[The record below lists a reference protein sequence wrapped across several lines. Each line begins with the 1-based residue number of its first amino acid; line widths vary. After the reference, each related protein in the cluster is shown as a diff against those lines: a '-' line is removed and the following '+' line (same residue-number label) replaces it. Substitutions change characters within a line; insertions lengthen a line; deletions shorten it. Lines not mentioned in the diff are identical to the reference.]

1 MFLTTPTATTI
12 EPTVSTSISLSPQT
26 SISVQHTVVR
36 NKPAY
41 PYPYTEST
49 LQTDATEDT
58 SYYYTYEDI
67 SEDAS
72 KQITSTVTVGP
83 SVTTTRPTVR
93 SFWNSQKAM
102 LDARRKESAQKFVP
116 TYNKPTTAP
125 KDSKPTIEFKVR
137 EKPKFG
143 LSNKN
148 KQLTTTTM
156 TPETTT
162 RTSTTPKTVKTDIK
176 TNLPIQNLSEKD
188 LLKTIKDVNIL
199 PNQIIGRVGEL
210 PIQNNFASQIQS
222 QLKAQSTNIN
232 SFGSNRPSKFDN
244 TLQNV
249 QFVNNARTPQST
261 LTNAPNQ
268 ASLQSNL
275 NQLALLNALKSL
287 NSKQSSTQQRSA
299 TLNSNQPA
307 QSSSQA
313 IQTLLSLN
321 QNQQPLLNLNQNQQ
335 QTANNNLP
343 PGNAFISASA
353 PLGTSGRT
361 PDITIQAPAGASSL
375 LQRLGALGLGGN
387 GENSGIVSREG
398 GGGYGGNNGFSVNL
412 GPVPDPLTFF
422 LRLLQL
428 IPRPLLD
435 LNGRIFFGIEL
446 GKNAGI
452 VSGAGAGGGAKPSYS
467 G

>member
-1 MFLTTPTATTI
+1 MFLTTPTDATI

-72 KQITSTVTVGP
+72 KQITSTVTAAP
-83 SVTTTRPTVR
+83 SVTTIRPTVR

-102 LDARRKESAQKFVP
+102 LDARRKESAQKFIP

-143 LSNKN
+143 LANKN
-148 KQLTTTTM
+148 KQFTTTTTM
-156 TPETTT
+156 KPETTT
-162 RTSTTPKTVKTDIK
+162 TTSTTPKMVKTDIK
-176 TNLPIQNLSEKD
+176 SNLPIQNLSEKD
-188 LLKTIKDVNIL
+188 LLKSLKDVNTL

-210 PIQNNFASQIQS
+210 PIQSNLASLQS

-232 SFGSNRPSKFDN
+232 SFTPTKFDN
-244 TLQNV
+244 NLQNV

-261 LTNAPNQ
+261 LTNVPNQ

-287 NSKQSSTQQRSA
+287 NAKQSSTQQRSG

-313 IQTLLSLN
+313 IQTLLNFN
-321 QNQQPLLNLNQNQQ
+321 QNQQPLLNLDQNQQ
-335 QTANNNLP
+335 SRANNNLP

-353 PLGTSGRT
+353 PIGTSGRA
-361 PDITIQAPAGASSL
+361 PDITIQAPAGASGL
-375 LQRLGALGLGGN
+375 LQRLGALAN
-387 GENSGIVSREG
+387 GANGDSSGIVSREG

-452 VSGAGAGGGAKPSYS
+452 VSGAGAGGGAKPVYS